1 MLTSPECE
9 GVGVRGL
16 LVNLIIIIFQS
27 SSQGAS
33 TSLHYF
39 IGSAEKRRKTTYKR
53 NVNNI
58 QQGTVLCCD
67 PMGLFLIGSDTATG

>member
-1 MLTSPECE
+1 MCVDGDQARISG
-9 GVGVRGL
+9 GVKGL

-58 QQGTVLCCD
+58 
-67 PMGLFLIGSDTATG
+67 